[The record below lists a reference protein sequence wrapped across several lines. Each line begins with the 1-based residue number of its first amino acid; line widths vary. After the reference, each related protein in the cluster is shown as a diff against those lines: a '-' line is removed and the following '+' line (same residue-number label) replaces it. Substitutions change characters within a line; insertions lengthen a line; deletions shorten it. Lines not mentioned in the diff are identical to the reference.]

1 MKDYRTSDFG
11 DGHYYVTEF
20 FAAVGATSG
29 QVYSS
34 GRLTLKES
42 KIEEEEEERKE
53 KKQKKKQK
61 ERKVVT

>member
-42 KIEEEEEERKE
+42 KIKEEEEEEERK
-53 KKQKKKQK
+53 K
-61 ERKVVT
+61 ERKKEKMVVT